1 VTRCA
6 VFCIVLAHVLPRAG
20 LGQELIGGW
29 EGDASRGYA
38 FGSPVFSVGLGG
50 HSAFVLRGT
59 GSYLYYR
66 FPDATGS
73 TDVTSPGAGAALGY
87 RVRAG
92 RLSTTLA
99 AGYEVRWTT
108 RRPSVGPLLR
118 VTERGITAQ
127 GELFFQATSLTNLN
141 AIVSYGDANHYVWAR
156 GGVKRQLTNTRF
168 QGPVALAVG
177 LEGTAQ
183 GNHDARAYQGGGL
196 VAFELLRAHASL
208 QTRAGYTWLQYPDG
222 SVESRPYFGVGF
234 YRAF

>member
-1 VTRCA
+1 VTRCLP
-6 VFCIVLAHVLPRAG
+6 VGVLVTCLLARPG

-38 FGSPVFSVGLGG
+38 FGSPVFSIGVGG

-87 RVRAG
+87 RVRAQ

-118 VTERGITAQ
+118 LTERGITAQ
-127 GELFFQATSLTNLN
+127 GELFLQATSLTNIN
-141 AIVSYGDANHYVWAR
+141 AIVSYGDANRYVWAR
-156 GGVKRQLTNTRF
+156 GGVKQQVTNTRF

-183 GNHDARAYQGGGL
+183 GNRDARAYQGGGL
-196 VAFELLRAHASL
+196 VAFEFLRAHASL
-208 QTRAGYTWLQYPDG
+208 QTRAGYTRLEYPDG
-222 SVESRPYFGVGF
+222 SVESRPYLGLGL

>member
-1 VTRCA
+1 MTRCLPL
-6 VFCIVLAHVLPRAG
+6 CILFACLLPRPG

-38 FGSPVFSVGLGG
+38 FGSPVFNVGLGG
-50 HSAFVLRGT
+50 HNALLLRGT

-66 FPDATGS
+66 FPDAGGS
-73 TDVTSPGAGAALGY
+73 THVTSPGAGGALGY

-92 RLSTTLA
+92 GLSATLA

-141 AIVSYGDANHYVWAR
+141 AIVSYGDANRYVWAR

-177 LEGTAQ
+177 VEATAQ

-196 VAFELLRAHASL
+196 LALELLRAHGSL
-208 QTRAGYTWLQYPDG
+208 QSRAGYTRLQYPDG
-222 SVESRPYFGVGF
+222 LVESRPYFGIGL